1 MTDISIYILSDRYCA
16 LKYPA
21 GLKNGKADLEPDWAI
36 KERSL
41 FITHTCGPVK
51 KVDLREF
58 SELSGIL
65 VKAGDLRK
73 IFCTE
78 LGNTRSGYDF
88 LRILSRKLVVH
99 CKNA

>member
-1 MTDISIYILSDRYCA
+1 MTDIAIYILSDRYCA

-21 GLKNGKADLEPDWAI
+21 RPKNRKADLEPDWCT

-58 SELSGIL
+58 SELCGIH

-78 LGNTRSGYDF
+78 LAHH
-88 LRILSRKLVVH
+88 KKQV
-99 CKNA
+99 